1 MLRKTEPM
9 ALKTLL
15 DNLDGIDEGLHEHYT
30 EVDGKFILDLSD
42 DVKAHPKIKAM
53 SNAMDRLKT
62 DKNELKTKLD
72 AAEEKIENI
81 PEDFDLTEYE
91 ALKAGGGKDQP
102 DLDAIR
108 AAAEKQAEAKS
119 QRTIDKL
126 TKELGDVTGDRDTLK
141 GSLNDR
147 VIDGELTSVL
157 VEAGVEAESLDIAK
171 AALRYKHK
179 FLVENSDNREI
190 PMVEGEYGPVAIKD
204 FVKEWAE
211 GPASKPFIAGPRG
224 GDAGGNGGR
233 SGNVTTNPWAEK
245 TRNLT
250 AQGEILKKSPD
261 QAVRMMKEA
270 SIPQSKIDAS
280 LEAAKRASA

>member
-1 MLRKTEPM
+1 M

-15 DNLDGIDEGLHEHYT
+15 DNLDGLEESLHGLYT

-42 DVKAHPKIKAM
+42 DVKVHPKIKAM
-53 SNAMDRLKT
+53 SNAMERLKT
-62 DKNELKTKLD
+62 DKNDLKTKLD
-72 AAEEKIENI
+72 AAEEKVESF
-81 PEDFDLTEYE
+81 PEDFDLAEYE
-91 ALKAGGGKDQP
+91 TLKAGGGKDQP
-102 DLDAIR
+102 DLEAIR
-108 AAAEKQAEAKS
+108 AAAEKQADVKS

-126 TKELGDVTGDRDTLK
+126 VKELSDMTGDRDTLK
-141 GSLNDR
+141 GSLHDR

-157 VEAGVEAESLDIAK
+157 VAAGVEAESLDIAK

-179 FLVENSDNREI
+179 FMVENSDDKEI
-190 PMVEGEYGPVAIKD
+190 PMVEGEYGPVSIKD

-224 GDAGGNGGR
+224 GDASGNGGR
-233 SGNVTTNPWAEK
+233 GGNITTNPWAEK

-250 AQGEILKKSPD
+250 AQGEVLKKSPD

-270 SIPQSKIDAS
+270 AIPQSKIDSA
-280 LEAAKRASA
+280 LEAAKSASA